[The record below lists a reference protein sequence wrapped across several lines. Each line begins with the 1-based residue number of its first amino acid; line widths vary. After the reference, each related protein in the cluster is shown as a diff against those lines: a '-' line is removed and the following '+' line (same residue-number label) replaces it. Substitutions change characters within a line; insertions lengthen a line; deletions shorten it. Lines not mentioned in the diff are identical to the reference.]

1 MQETGEAPVWSLAQ
15 EDPLKEENGNPLQYF
30 MDGRAWKDTV
40 QRSAALDMIE
50 RLTTH
55 TTGGLE
61 EENFWEKYLQGN
73 FETQKQ
79 SLSIL
84 LQSSS
89 NIYYILIIKNKVMLN
104 IFSKSSFWS
113 FPFLGGMGEVSEK
126 RIKRN
131 KPYFNIF
138 SQLFFPR
145 PFL

>member
-1 MQETGEAPVWSLAQ
+1 MQETGEAPVWSLGQ
-15 EDPLKEENGNPLQYF
+15 EDPLKEENGNLLQYF

-40 QRSAALDMIE
+40 QRSAVVDMTE

-61 EENFWEKYLQGN
+61 EENFWGKYLQGN

-89 NIYYILIIKNKVMLN
+89 NIDFNYHKQGDAKHLFQKQFL
-104 IFSKSSFWS
+104 IFSFSW
-113 FPFLGGMGEVSEK
+113 GDGRSEWK
-126 RIKRN
+126 KD
-131 KPYFNIF
+131 KKK
-138 SQLFFPR
+138 
-145 PFL
+145 